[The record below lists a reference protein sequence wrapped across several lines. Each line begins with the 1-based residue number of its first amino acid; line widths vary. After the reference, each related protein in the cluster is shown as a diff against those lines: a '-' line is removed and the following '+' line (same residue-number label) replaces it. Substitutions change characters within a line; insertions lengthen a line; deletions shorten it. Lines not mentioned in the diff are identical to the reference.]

1 LTTASA
7 SSVVLTNGT
16 SPCNV
21 YWAVGSSATL
31 GTGTNFSGVIIAEAS
46 ITLDG
51 DDILDGRGYAL
62 TGSITISSASTI
74 TRCDC
79 PGDKKRRNEKTK
91 SVPRKE
97 KGIQEKEPQEK
108 KPQKKEPQKKNPKD
122 TSQTLIDTNKKHW
135 NSDAVKLDNSIISL
149 LLSFVLLRYF

>member
-108 KPQKKEPQKKNPKD
+108 KATKKKNLKKESKRYI
-122 TSQTLIDTNKKHW
+122 S
-135 NSDAVKLDNSIISL
+135 NSD
-149 LLSFVLLRYF
+149 RYQ